1 MQMEL
6 FTHKP
11 GTMQLYRSIL
21 SGVTRRFAL
30 TQMQLDV
37 LLFLA
42 NNPQYDTARDLV
54 EVRHL
59 SKSHVSAAVDD
70 LVQRGFL
77 LRQQKAGNKKL
88 IHLRLLPAA
97 DEVIRAGQA
106 AQQDFFE
113 QLFVGFTPAER
124 TQLTE
129 LLSRVET
136 NAEEAFHRL
145 EHQP

>member
-1 MQMEL
+1 MQLEV

-21 SGVTRRFAL
+21 SGVTRNFQL

-59 SKSHVSAAVDD
+59 SKSHVSAAVED

-77 LRQQKAGNKKL
+77 KRQQKAGNKKL
-88 IHLRLLPAA
+88 IHLCLLPGA
-97 DEVIRAGQA
+97 DDAVKAGQA
-106 AQQDFFE
+106 AQRDFFE
-113 QLFVGFTPAER
+113 QLFVGFTPDER
-124 TQLTE
+124 TLLTE
-129 LLSRVET
+129 LLGRVET
-136 NAEEAFHRL
+136 NAEQALHRL

>member
-1 MQMEL
+1 MQLEL

-11 GTMQLYRSIL
+11 STMQLYRGIL
-21 SGVTRRFAL
+21 ASVTKRFQL
-30 TQMQLDV
+30 TQMQLDI

-59 SKSHVSAAVDD
+59 SKSHVSAAVED

-77 LRQQKAGNKKL
+77 QRQQKAGNKKL
-88 IHLRLLPAA
+88 IHLCLLPEADAA
-97 DEVIRAGQA
+97 VQAGQA
-106 AQQDFFE
+106 AQHDFFD
-113 QLFVGFTPAER
+113 QLFVGFTPDER
-124 TQLTE
+124 TLLTA